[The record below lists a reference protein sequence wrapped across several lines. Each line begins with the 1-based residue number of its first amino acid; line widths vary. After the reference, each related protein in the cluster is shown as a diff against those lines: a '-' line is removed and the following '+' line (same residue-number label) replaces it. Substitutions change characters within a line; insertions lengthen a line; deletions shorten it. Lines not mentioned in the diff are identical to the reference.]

1 MDNFG
6 ELTHALV
13 WVNVVVNGFIILLAA
28 VFVLRAL
35 QGVVRNVQ
43 HHRVIILVGITTPK
57 PVVEKL
63 FAYYRD
69 AIRAMDE
76 IEEGEDA
83 ENLGEELEDQPLQA
97 SASDHAS
104 LSSDASQEGE
114 SLRDRG
120 RDTAG
125 TSNRRVAYRSER
137 AVQYAARARVRR
149 PSIMKH
155 SQALTSGHA
164 TRLLTRTNHV
174 SETEIPNGQAEPL
187 LLQGALSSSSHILL
201 ISPRYEPESSY
212 SKPKSSTLIVRCSSD
227 LSATSECAPLT
238 QSNLL
243 EHIRRSPWSSA
254 RSLGDHACD
263 ARSQGDHGEN
273 VTAAKTAS
281 SSTEYHGLS
290 DASSPRETT
299 EGRGQIMEKAIHPP
313 NVAPS
318 EEHPLHEGP
327 QLKPEFRSKAPSPR
341 RPMRRLAESL
351 RKASNNSMTM
361 TIQPSGEIVNIQP
374 QALEVGPS
382 LTGPANRGELSDE
395 EIESDPRRDHLPNEG
410 HFDVSDPG
418 SEPFGYASENG
429 PQDQHDS
436 AHSGR
441 RSMPSASK
449 SSGERSRKHTKARID
464 ADRFDDIE
472 ASCEVIAAA
481 HVEVNCKHDHERDA
495 TVSHISP
502 DNLRSKVT
510 AEQPQEIHPQRR
522 RSTLVHRSSSSLPP
536 QASPSPEAAAAADL
550 REAQLRMAA
559 RVSPSLRQILYAH
572 VPWYSQSRAHVLSL
586 VVMLLLCVLCT
597 VYPSRNLDALVNAPK
612 KANQANRR
620 RFLQMA
626 AVHFT
631 RELVLA
637 DGFSRLNSSEL
648 AAGLR
653 WALDSLQ
660 AADNAARLGGSL
672 GVGAGGDVGINSEE
686 HNHWMYDVRRL

>member
-1 MDNFG
+1 
-6 ELTHALV
+6 
-13 WVNVVVNGFIILLAA
+13 
-28 VFVLRAL
+28 
-35 QGVVRNVQ
+35 
-43 HHRVIILVGITTPK
+43 
-57 PVVEKL
+57 
-63 FAYYRD
+63 
-69 AIRAMDE
+69 
-76 IEEGEDA
+76 
-83 ENLGEELEDQPLQA
+83 
-97 SASDHAS
+97 
-104 LSSDASQEGE
+104 
-114 SLRDRG
+114 
-120 RDTAG
+120 
-125 TSNRRVAYRSER
+125 
-137 AVQYAARARVRR
+137 
-149 PSIMKH
+149 
-155 SQALTSGHA
+155 
-164 TRLLTRTNHV
+164 
-174 SETEIPNGQAEPL
+174 
-187 LLQGALSSSSHILL
+187 
-201 ISPRYEPESSY
+201 
-212 SKPKSSTLIVRCSSD
+212 
-227 LSATSECAPLT
+227 
-238 QSNLL
+238 
-243 EHIRRSPWSSA
+243 
-254 RSLGDHACD
+254 
-263 ARSQGDHGEN
+263 
-273 VTAAKTAS
+273 
-281 SSTEYHGLS
+281 
-290 DASSPRETT
+290 
-299 EGRGQIMEKAIHPP
+299 
-313 NVAPS
+313 
-318 EEHPLHEGP
+318 
-327 QLKPEFRSKAPSPR
+327 
-341 RPMRRLAESL
+341 MRRLAESL

-686 HNHWMYDVRRL
+686 HNHWMYDVRRLQPAAHVMHELG